1 MRLGLFMMPLHP
13 PGPPMHVHIE
23 EDTRK
28 SLLAE
33 ELGFHELWLGEHFSA
48 ISEPYPS
55 PLMFMANLLPQTSK
69 IRFATGVINLP
80 NRHPAIIAGEIAQFD
95 HLSKGRLI
103 FGAGTGS
110 LGSDFELFQLGD
122 AATRQRMLVESLDT
136 IQKIWSSKPPYDI
149 KGEFWTTRIQ
159 KSVSEDLGLG
169 EMPKPYQHPHP
180 EICVPSASPNSETVR
195 LAGQRGWSFVTSG
208 LLQRKLIGTHWEQ
221 YVLGCTEAGRIANGE
236 RWRLSRSVF
245 VAPTDEEA
253 RRRILDPR
261 SAYQHFLGYMR
272 TVFKNIGKLHA
283 LKTNPEMADSEITI
297 NGIIEDRV
305 IFGSPQTVAQKL
317 IELREQCGPFGT
329 LLVIGADWSGINAE
343 WETESLRL
351 LANKVM
357 PIVNA
362 WERRSQH
369 VDAAE

>member
-33 ELGFHELWLGEHFSA
+33 ELGFDELWLGEHFSA

-55 PLMFMANLLPQTSK
+55 PLMFMANLLPQTK
-69 IRFATGVINLP
+69 RIKFATGVINLP
-80 NRHPAIIAGEIAQFD
+80 NRHPAIVAGEIAQFD

-110 LGSDFELFQLGD
+110 LGSDFELFQVGD

-149 KGEFWTTRIQ
+149 KGEFWTTRIE
-159 KSVSEDLGLG
+159 KAVSAELGLG
-169 EMPKPYQHPHP
+169 EMPKPYQLPHP
-180 EICVPSASPNSETVR
+180 EICVPSASPHSQTVR

-208 LLQRKLIGTHWEQ
+208 LLQKELVGTHWDQ
-221 YVLGCTEAGRIANGE
+221 YVRGCEEVGRIPDGE

-253 RRRILDPR
+253 RRRIMDPR

-272 TVFKNIGKLHA
+272 TIFKNLGKLHA
-283 LKTNPEMADSEITI
+283 LKSRPEMADKDITV

-305 IFGSPQTVAQKL
+305 IFGSPRTVARQIL
-317 IELREQCGPFGT
+317 ELREQCGPFGT
-329 LLVIGADWSGINAE
+329 LLIIGADWSGINAE
-343 WETESLRL
+343 WESESMRL
-351 LANKVM
+351 LATEVM
-357 PIVNA
+357 PLIKSA
-362 WERRSQH
+362 ERRSQRA
-369 VDAAE
+369 DAAE